1 MADREVQVDALDL
14 MYMGHEGGKSFMDRI
29 EVIDSTQIDSDVQIT
44 NIATSQDEFGVD
56 LKGFSA
62 IVASAGN
69 HLSNELVLD

>member
-44 NIATSQDEFGVD
+44 NIATSQDEFSVD
-56 LKGFSA
+56 LKGFST